1 MVRDL
6 FTFAGF
12 NENTQ
17 IVWFKIVY
25 SKEPGALSSIIDFL
39 EAENASIL
47 YGNLDNIAQ
56 EAGQYSVYTELK
68 KDINPEEF
76 AQKIKSLGVV
86 SEVEY
91 GISEYRMVH
100 SVNFPLYVVGVR
112 GVIARALTIVD
123 IIKTLYQ
130 NAPHAEGLLT
140 ISGLKGG
147 IHSAKFFKSI
157 MPLDDSNYA
166 SVIGEL
172 YRGVG
177 WGILEIECDPKT
189 YEGKVIVKDSFIA
202 DTYGP
207 SDQPVCAFM
216 SGYFA
221 GYLTDYFGKAI
232 SVREVSCKATGK
244 KHCEHI
250 ISLAPSGGTGLEYQV
265 RGDTRDKA
273 T

>member
-17 IVWFKIVY
+17 IVWFKIIY
-25 SKEPGALSSIIDFL
+25 SKEPGSLSSIIDFL
-39 EAENASIL
+39 EAENASIMF
-47 YGNLDNIAQ
+47 GHLDNIAQ
-56 EAGQYSVYTELK
+56 DAGEYSVFTELQ

-76 AQKIKSLGVV
+76 AQKIKSLSVV

-91 GISEYRMVH
+91 GISEYRMLH
-100 SVNFPLYVVGVR
+100 SVDFPLNVIGVR

-123 IIKTLYQ
+123 IIKTLFQ

-147 IHSAKFFKSI
+147 THAAKFFKSI

-189 YEGKVIVKDSFIA
+189 YEGKIIVKDSFIA
-202 DTYGP
+202 DMYGP

-232 SVREVSCKATGK
+232 SVREVSCKASGK
-244 KHCEHI
+244 KYCEHI
-250 ISLAPSGGTGLEYQV
+250 ISLAPSGGTGQEYQV
-265 RGDTRDKA
+265 RGDTR
-273 T
+273 